1 MEIGAG
7 TQIDFFSHLLY
18 GGHRFVPCHF
28 VLFLAIPI
36 LWMMQS
42 HYLNNCADRPF
53 SPAAVFFVWLLWLFF
68 WFVFFSACCF
78 CLLFWFCV
86 GFFFWQR
93 DSLSGLC
100 TGPLS
105 ARPAL
110 FNANML
116 HANIA
121 CGSTWRKRRSDW

>member
-68 WFVFFSACCF
+68 WFVFFSAVVSVCFFGFALVFSFGNVIASLDFVLVLFQHGLHFLMRTCCM
-78 CLLFWFCV
+78 
-86 GFFFWQR
+86 Q
-93 DSLSGLC
+93 
-100 TGPLS
+100 
-105 ARPAL
+105 
-110 FNANML
+110 
-116 HANIA
+116 I
-121 CGSTWRKRRSDW
+121 